1 MIFLRL
7 AGGLGNQIFQVAA
20 ASLLS
25 RHWSLPISIDSSA
38 LSLYKTPRKLSID
51 KIINLNKLC
60 LSNNVFHD
68 STILKNRI
76 PRIIGGKF
84 FGNYL
89 INDRNILDSLEL
101 GINPARVY
109 LDGYFIESINQEF
122 FDQSLNIMHSFLVN
136 KNKICIQNNV
146 CIIHIRGGDF
156 LELSWNLENQ
166 RDYYTQAISEIK
178 SLCSDVKFIVATDDK
193 QYAEDFMSSI
203 NVQYEFTQ
211 GALIDDFLD
220 IISSEFAIIS
230 NSTFSFWAR
239 AFSSNISPNT
249 KTWGPRYWR
258 PNVIR
263 EIKLYNEVNNHVT

>member
-1 MIFLRL
+1 MR
-7 AGGLGNQIFQVAA
+7 
-20 ASLLS
+20 
-25 RHWSLPISIDSSA
+25 
-38 LSLYKTPRKLSID
+38 
-51 KIINLNKLC
+51 
-60 LSNNVFHD
+60 
-68 STILKNRI
+68 
-76 PRIIGGKF
+76 
-84 FGNYL
+84 
-89 INDRNILDSLEL
+89 
-101 GINPARVY
+101 INPARVY

-166 RDYYTQAISEIK
+166 KDHYTQAISEIK